1 MVIKYLNL
9 GNTIAVAL
17 SFLRNGFQS
26 FQRLIASSCSKFSK
40 MSSTFSCYYC
50 NEDAYGDFEEEGT
63 LIDEKFSVVSNTE
76 WGQFVMIEINKQTT
90 QLN

>member
-9 GNTIAVAL
+9 ENTIAVAL
-17 SFLRNGFQS
+17 SFLRNG

-50 NEDAYGDFEEEGT
+50 DDDVYGDFEEEGT
-63 LIDEKFSVVSNTE
+63 LIDDKFSVVSNTE